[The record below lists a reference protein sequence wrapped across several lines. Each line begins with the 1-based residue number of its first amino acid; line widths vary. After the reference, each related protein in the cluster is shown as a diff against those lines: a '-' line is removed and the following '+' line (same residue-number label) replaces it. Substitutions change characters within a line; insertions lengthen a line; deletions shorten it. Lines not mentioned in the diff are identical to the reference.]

1 MGAKGLEIALL
12 SNFSPTFDCAKGL
25 ARNLQGILFGKGDL
39 YTETP
44 TDPDMR
50 AENISSTGIHA
61 IFQHVERSMMSRGG
75 LDASHTKLL
84 R

>member
-44 TDPDMR
+44 TDPDM
-50 AENISSTGIHA
+50 
-61 IFQHVERSMMSRGG
+61 
-75 LDASHTKLL
+75 
-84 R
+84 